1 MNKKILLL
9 ATLTLFGFPLVGWSI
24 AWLVGG
30 PSLSEI
36 FVLQQPLL
44 LQLAVGI
51 ATGLFTGW
59 LAWQLIRQPFM
70 DPVRHKYGDTLGAFK
85 LNRLQIVYI
94 SLCAGIGEE
103 ILFRGIIQ
111 PHIGIWL
118 TSILFVAIHGYLNPM
133 NGRLFI
139 YGIYM
144 TLIIVVIGYFAET
157 IGLYSAMA
165 AHTVIDIILL
175 HHMTKPILHET
186 IHLENS
192 FQGEKGP
199 E

>member
-9 ATLTLFGFPLVGWSI
+9 ATLTLFGFPLVGWAI

-30 PSLSEI
+30 PSLLEI
-36 FVLQQPLL
+36 FGLQQPLL
-44 LQLAVGI
+44 LQLVIGI
-51 ATGLFTGW
+51 AIGFIAGW

-85 LNRLQIVYI
+85 LNRFQIVYI

-111 PHIGIWL
+111 PHIGIWQ
-118 TSILFVAIHGYLNPM
+118 TYILFVAIHGYLNHM
-133 NGRLFI
+133 NRRLYI

-144 TLIIVVIGYFAET
+144 TLAITINCYFDE
-157 IGLYSAMA
+157 
-165 AHTVIDIILL
+165 
-175 HHMTKPILHET
+175 
-186 IHLENS
+186 
-192 FQGEKGP
+192 
-199 E
+199 